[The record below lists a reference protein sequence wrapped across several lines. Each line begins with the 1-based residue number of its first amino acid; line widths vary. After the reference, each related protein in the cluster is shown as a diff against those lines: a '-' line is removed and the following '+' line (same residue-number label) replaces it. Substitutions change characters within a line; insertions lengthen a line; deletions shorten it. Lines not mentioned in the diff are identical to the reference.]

1 MHGRL
6 LAFLLVAGL
15 VAVPPAFATLPGGN
29 LIVNPGA
36 EAGPGST
43 DSSTVSAPPG
53 WTVES
58 NFTAVAY
65 GTPDFLTA
73 ADSAALGGGAN
84 FFAGGPDNPASAATQ
99 VVDVSIAAPEIDA
112 GKAGATLSALLGGFS
127 SQTDRATVTATFLGA
142 GGAPLGTEALAAV
155 TPGDRNSVTALVARS
170 ANATL
175 PAGTR
180 SISVRIAT
188 IRDDGAYNDGYIDN
202 VSLVLGAAQVPVF
215 HKSVVVK
222 VVSGKVGIRRPG
234 SKKDVPLTGSDTIPL
249 GSLVDTVHGAVA
261 LSSVAKSGGP
271 SQTAKFYE
279 GEFKVTQV
287 GSVTQLALAEP
298 LASCGHARSAAT
310 SKKKTR
316 HLWRDGKGSF
326 RTTGKYSSA
335 TVRGTKWL
343 VRDSCAGTLTRVVR
357 GTVSVRDNVRQRT
370 VSVTA
375 GHRYVARP
383 RG

>member
-1 MHGRL
+1 MHGRFPL
-6 LAFLLVAGL
+6 LALFVAAIAAAPAHAAIPTGNLLVNG
-15 VAVPPAFATLPGGN
+15 
-29 LIVNPGA
+29 GA
-36 EAGPGST
+36 EASPGST

-53 WTVES
+53 WAVES

-65 GTPDFLTA
+65 GAPDFLTT

-142 GGAPLGTEALAAV
+142 GGAPLGMEALAAV

-202 VSLVLGAAQVPVF
+202 VS
-215 HKSVVVK
+215 
-222 VVSGKVGIRRPG
+222 
-234 SKKDVPLTGSDTIPL
+234 
-249 GSLVDTVHGAVA
+249 
-261 LSSVAKSGGP
+261 
-271 SQTAKFYE
+271 
-279 GEFKVTQV
+279 
-287 GSVTQLALAEP
+287 
-298 LASCGHARSAAT
+298 
-310 SKKKTR
+310 
-316 HLWRDGKGSF
+316 
-326 RTTGKYSSA
+326 
-335 TVRGTKWL
+335 
-343 VRDSCAGTLTRVVR
+343 
-357 GTVSVRDNVRQRT
+357 
-370 VSVTA
+370 
-375 GHRYVARP
+375 
-383 RG
+383 